1 MRKLPRWTRSPLA
14 IAAIVWTAFLLVLAT
29 QRTVRTGPVVFTTG
43 DIRAMHAEVRI
54 GNREVRGSA
63 RLADGD
69 TVKTGPDGR
78 ARVRLDDGT
87 LVVVGGSTELALR
100 DGRLVLARGRLFV
113 QGGAESRA
121 QVALG
126 DATTTVSAA
135 AAAFDAG
142 TGAAPGKVYCARGE
156 LVVAQ
161 GGKQEH
167 VAAGETASLVAGGPH
182 VAPETAFDDW
192 TGGLAVPWGGE
203 AGQASAIPGLWA
215 GAGGEDPGT
224 ELSVRTA
231 RVDVDIDG
239 EVAVTHV
246 RTTYFNGSDRA
257 APAEVRL
264 ALPPGAVVSR
274 VARALPGQ
282 PDDDAAVRAGAMTP
296 QPTPERLAGGAAR
309 LEWAGGGWLRGEL
322 PAVPSGATEDLIVDY
337 VEWLPERDGR
347 AAYRF
352 PMASD
357 ARPPMVGEL
366 LARIRSIQAGAP
378 FASASAGATVDGNT
392 VELRRGDVRPTGD
405 LVVETVPT
413 VVHPGRA
420 RAYVA
425 LGSKDEDPY
434 VLVRTE
440 VPPEADPGITLAL
453 VVDTSFSAGAA
464 ALETERAVVD
474 ALLEGLGPRDSL
486 VVLAADQTVRSV
498 GGNAPAP
505 VTPELRDAVRK
516 GLASMHAGGASNVA
530 AALEQAADV
539 LDAGGMV
546 VYLGD
551 GRASIGESTA
561 QAIRRRLAR
570 REGGVPRMG
579 AVAIGHGSDRW
590 LLAQLVA
597 GSGPMYEAVDRADA
611 ARVGAAI
618 VADAL
623 EPTLRDVD
631 IDLGPTVDR
640 VYPRESRAA
649 LAGSTVTVAG
659 RLRGKLPDHVG
670 FRWRR
675 GGQLVQESRP
685 LEQVAVPAGGDV
697 ARRWAL
703 ARIEELSARDEGI
716 EPAVALAAQAA
727 LLTPWTGWFFGGG
740 SSSSP
745 FEQRL
750 LALSPTL
757 DAPYAARVE
766 PEPPPPAL
774 LLEPPN
780 DFSGDESVEDAAV
793 EAARRAI
800 EETVAHLQ
808 ACRDAR
814 AAVRPDVSDAL
825 HFELSVNA
833 GGLATDVRV
842 TAAAG
847 REDDPVLDR
856 CAKGVVAAVSFFASG
871 QRIQVTWDVHLP
883 PARTPRRTQCSVAS
897 ELPLPVRRGLWR
909 SRMHAH
915 WGVVAQRAQG
925 YVAAAQACELPTW
938 TDRRV
943 LLEILAG
950 GLATG
955 DALGLAAA
963 LDGLGENDAAAFVR
977 QELLRHV
984 TTAGE
989 LAAITQAIVGRE
1001 PKIDAALDKA
1011 YRAARSDDDRLV
1023 VVRRFL
1029 LLAPHDALALRRLLS
1044 VLEALGRTDSLA
1056 NEIDRV
1062 RTDPFADAGLLAM
1075 GASALR
1081 RIGHD
1086 EEGRR
1091 AFGELVERAPGDPWA
1106 LAFVGDRLR
1115 AERLWDDAVAVY
1127 ERLDTMTP
1135 DDPAVALRLAL
1146 AHAGAGRLDVATRLL
1161 DRAASTGGRSDDG
1174 RIGELASVTEATLL
1188 ATARQG
1194 APGCRTP
1201 EGCGPEHQTDA
1212 DVEALLGRRLSRTPL
1227 PDVGSLV
1234 MVRAAPGD
1242 DPLVVRVARDARG
1255 RDEDAA
1261 DLDAQPMGLAA
1272 IRVERGGGPMRIA
1285 LRRPQAAGPG
1295 QPTRATVTALVLADD
1310 RSVAKLVSRDVT
1322 VSAGD
1327 GVVLQ
1332 WNGDSLL

>member
-1 MRKLPRWTRSPLA
+1 MLS
-14 IAAIVWTAFLLVLAT
+14 T
-29 QRTVRTGPVVFTTG
+29 QRTVHTGPVVSTTG
-43 DIRAMHAEVRI
+43 DIRAMHAEVSV
-54 GNREVRGSA
+54 GDREVRGSA

-87 LVVVGGSTELALR
+87 LVVVGGSTVLALR
-100 DGRLVLARGRLFV
+100 DGRLVLAHGRLFV

-121 QVALG
+121 QVAVG

-135 AAAFDAG
+135 AAAFEAG
-142 TGAAPGKVYCARGE
+142 TGAAPGKIYCARGE

-161 GGKQEH
+161 SGKQEH
-167 VAAGETASLVAGGPH
+167 VASGETASLVAGGPK

-215 GAGGEDPGT
+215 GAGGGEDLGHRALGPHRARGRGHRRRGGRDARAHDLLQRLRPGR
-224 ELSVRTA
+224 SG
-231 RVDVDIDG
+231 RVADG
-239 EVAVTHV
+239 
-246 RTTYFNGSDRA
+246 GSSGRHRVPGGARA
-257 APAEVRL
+257 AGPGRRRRCRARRSDHPAALGSAARMGRRRL
-264 ALPPGAVVSR
+264 A
-274 VARALPGQ
+274 ARG
-282 PDDDAAVRAGAMTP
+282 T
-296 QPTPERLAGGAAR
+296 AGGALGR
-309 LEWAGGGWLRGEL
+309 
-322 PAVPSGATEDLIVDY
+322 ATEDLIVDY

-347 AAYRF
+347 ATYRF

-357 ARPPMVGEL
+357 AQPQMVGEL
-366 LARIRSIQAGAP
+366 LARVRSIQAGAP
-378 FASASAGATVDGNT
+378 FASASAGATVNGNT

-413 VVHPGRA
+413 VVHPARA

-425 LGSKDEDPY
+425 LGGKDEDPY

-453 VVDTSFSAGAA
+453 VVDASFSAGAA

-486 VVLAADQTVRSV
+486 VVLAADQTVRAV
-498 GGNAPAP
+498 GGTAPAP
-505 VTPELRDAVRK
+505 VTPELRDTVRK
-516 GLASMHAGGASNVA
+516 GLASLHAGGACNVA
-530 AALEQAADV
+530 MALEQAADV
-539 LDAGGMV
+539 LDAGAAAPAGKAPARAGGGMV

-597 GSGPMYEAVDRADA
+597 GSGPVYEAIDRADA

-697 ARRWAL
+697 SRRWAL

-727 LLTPWTGWFFGGG
+727 LLTPWTGWFFDAG

-750 LALSPTL
+750 LGLSPTL

-774 LLEPPN
+774 LLEPPR
-780 DFSGDESVEDAAV
+780 DFSGDDSVHDAAV
-793 EAARRAI
+793 EAAWRAI
-800 EETVAHLQ
+800 DETVAHLQ

-814 AAVRPDVSDAL
+814 AAVRPDVSDTL
-825 HFELSVNA
+825 HFELSVDA
-833 GGLATDVRV
+833 GGHATDVRV
-842 TAAAG
+842 AAAAG

-856 CAKGVVAAVSFFASG
+856 CAKGVVAAISFFASG

-909 SRMHAH
+909 SRMHSH
-915 WGVVAQRAQG
+915 WSVAAQKAQG
-925 YVAAAQACELPTW
+925 YIAAAQACELPTW
-938 TDRRV
+938 TDRRA
-943 LLEILAG
+943 LLEILSG
-950 GLATG
+950 GLTTG
-955 DALGLAAA
+955 DALSLASA

-977 QELLRHV
+977 QDLLRHV
-984 TTAGE
+984 TSASD

-1011 YRAARSDDDRLV
+1011 FRGAHGDDDRLAI
-1023 VVRRFL
+1023 VRRFL
-1029 LLAPHDALALRRLLS
+1029 LLAPHDALARRRLLS

-1081 RIGHD
+1081 RIGRD

-1127 ERLDTMTP
+1127 ERLDVMTP

-1194 APGCRTP
+1194 TPGD
-1201 EGCGPEHQTDA
+1201 E
-1212 DVEALLGRRLSRTPL
+1212 VEELLGRRLSRTPL

-1234 MVRAAPGD
+1234 VVRAAPGD

-1255 RDEDAA
+1255 RDEDTA

-1310 RSVAKLVSRDVT
+1310 RSVAKLVSRDVL

-1332 WNGDSLL
+1332 WNGESLV

>member
-1 MRKLPRWTRSPLA
+1 MSRFPRWTRSPLT
-14 IAAIVWTAFLLVLAT
+14 IAAILWAAFLVVLAT
-29 QRTVRTGPVVFTTG
+29 QRTVHTGPVVFTTG
-43 DIRAMHAEVRI
+43 DIRAMHADVHV
-54 GNREVRGSA
+54 GAREVRGSA

-69 TVKTGPDGR
+69 TVKTGADGR
-78 ARVRLDDGT
+78 ARARLDDGT
-87 LVVVGGSTELALR
+87 LVVVGGATELALR

-135 AAAFDAG
+135 AAAFEAG
-142 TGAAPGKVYCARGE
+142 TGATPGKIYCARGE

-167 VAAGETASLVAGGPH
+167 VAAGETASLVAGGPK

-264 ALPPGAVVSR
+264 ALPPGAIVSR
-274 VARALPGQ
+274 VARTLPGE
-282 PDDDAAVRAGAMTP
+282 PDDEAVVRAGAMTP
-296 QPTPERLAGGAAR
+296 QPSGAR

-322 PAVPSGATEDLIVDY
+322 PAVPSGATEDLVVDY

-347 AAYRF
+347 ATYRF

-357 ARPPMVGEL
+357 AQPPMVGEL

-378 FASASAGATVDGNT
+378 FASASAGATVNGNT

-413 VVHPGRA
+413 VVHTGRA

-425 LGSKDEDPY
+425 LGGKDEDPY

-453 VVDTSFSAGAA
+453 VVDTSYSAGAA

-474 ALLEGLGPRDSL
+474 ALLEGLGARDSL
-486 VVLAADQTVRSV
+486 VVLAADQTVRPV
-498 GGNAPAP
+498 GGATPAS

-516 GLASMHAGGASNVA
+516 GLASLHAGGASNLA
-530 AALEQAADV
+530 QALEQAADV
-539 LDAGGMV
+539 LDRGVPALAGQAPARAGGGMV

-561 QAIRRRLAR
+561 QTIRRRLAR

-579 AVAIGHGSDRW
+579 AVAIGHGADRW

-597 GSGPMYEAVDRADA
+597 GSGPVYEAVDRADA

-631 IDLGPTVDR
+631 IDLGPNVDR

-659 RLRGKLPDHVG
+659 RLRGKLPDRVG

-675 GGQLVQESRP
+675 GAQLVQESRP

-716 EPAVALAAQAA
+716 EPAVALAAQAS
-727 LLTPWTGWFFGGG
+727 LLTPWTGWFFGGA
-740 SSSSP
+740 SSSAP
-745 FEQRL
+745 FDQRL

-774 LLEPPN
+774 LLEPPH
-780 DFSGDESVEDAAV
+780 DFSGDDSVQDAAV

-814 AAVRPDVSDAL
+814 AAVRPDVTDGL
-825 HFELSVNA
+825 HFELSVDA
-833 GGLATDVRV
+833 GGRATDVRV
-842 TAAAG
+842 TAGAG

-856 CAKGVVAAVSFFASG
+856 CAKGVVAAISFFASG
-871 QRIQVTWDVHLP
+871 QRIQVTWDLRLP

-897 ELPLPVRRGLWR
+897 GLPLPVRRGLWR
-909 SRMHAH
+909 SRMQAH
-915 WGVVAQRAQG
+915 WGSNLQRAQG
-925 YVAAAQACELPTW
+925 YVAAAQSCELPTW
-938 TDRRV
+938 TDRRAF
-943 LLEILAG
+943 LEILSR
-950 GLATG
+950 GLSTG
-955 DALGLAAA
+955 DSLGLAAE
-963 LDGLGENDAAAFVR
+963 LDGVGENDAAAFVR

-984 TTAGE
+984 ATATE
-989 LAAITQAIVGRE
+989 LATVTQAIVGRE

-1011 YRAARSDDDRLV
+1011 YRAAHGDDDRLA

-1029 LLAPHDALALRRLLS
+1029 LLAPHDALARRRLLA
-1044 VLEALGRTDSLA
+1044 VLESLGRTDSLA

-1081 RIGHD
+1081 RIGRD
-1086 EEGRR
+1086 DEGRR

-1115 AERLWDDAVAVY
+1115 SEKLWDDAVAVY
-1127 ERLDTMTP
+1127 ERLDAMTP

-1174 RIGELASVTEATLL
+1174 RLGELASVTEATLL

-1194 APGCRTP
+1194 ASA
-1201 EGCGPEHQTDA
+1201 A
-1212 DVEALLGRRLSRTPL
+1212 DVESLLSRRLSRTPL

-1234 MVRAAPGD
+1234 VVRAAPGD
-1242 DPLVVRVARDARG
+1242 DPLVVRVARDPRG
-1255 RDEDAA
+1255 RDEDTA

-1310 RSVAKLVSRDVT
+1310 RSVAKLVSRDV
-1322 VSAGD
+1322 VVNAGD

-1332 WNGDSLL
+1332 WNGESLL

>member
-1 MRKLPRWTRSPLA
+1 MRTLPRWTRSPLT
-14 IAAIVWTAFLLVLAT
+14 IAALLWAAFLIVLAT
-29 QRTVRTGPVVFTTG
+29 QRTVHTGPVVFTTG
-43 DIRAMHAEVRI
+43 DIRAMHADVHV
-54 GNREVRGSA
+54 GDREVRGSA
-63 RLADGD
+63 RLTDGD

-87 LVVVGGSTELALR
+87 LVVVGGATELKLR

-113 QGGAESRA
+113 QGGADSRA

-142 TGAAPGKVYCARGE
+142 TGPSQGKIYCARGE

-167 VAAGETASLVAGGPH
+167 VAAGETASLVAGGPK

-192 TGGLAVPWGGE
+192 TGGLAVPWSGE

-224 ELSVRTA
+224 ALSVRTA

-246 RTTYFNGSDRA
+246 RTTYFNGSDHA

-264 ALPPGAVVSR
+264 ALPPGAIVSR
-274 VARALPGQ
+274 VARALPGE

-296 QPTPERLAGGAAR
+296 QPSGAR

-322 PAVPSGATEDLIVDY
+322 PAVPSGATEDLVVDY

-347 AAYRF
+347 ATYRF

-357 ARPPMVGEL
+357 SQPPMVGEL

-378 FASASAGATVDGNT
+378 FASASAGATVNGNT

-405 LVVETVPT
+405 LVAETVPT

-425 LGSKDEDPY
+425 LGDKDEDPY

-453 VVDTSFSAGAA
+453 VVDTSFSTGAA
-464 ALETERAVVD
+464 SLETERAVVD
-474 ALLEGLGPRDSL
+474 ALLEGLGTHDSL
-486 VVLAADQTVRSV
+486 VVLAADQTVRMV

-505 VTPELRDAVRK
+505 VTPELRDVVRK
-516 GLASMHAGGASNVA
+516 GLASLHAGGASNLA

-539 LDAGGMV
+539 LDAPNPTHAGGGMV

-570 REGGVPRMG
+570 RESGVPRMG
-579 AVAIGHGSDRW
+579 AVAVGHGADKW

-597 GSGPMYEAVDRADA
+597 GSGPVYEALDRSDA
-611 ARVGAAI
+611 ARVGAAL

-659 RLRGKLPDHVG
+659 RLRGKLPDRVG

-716 EPAVALAAQAA
+716 EPAVALAAQAS
-727 LLTPWTGWFFGGG
+727 LLTPWTGWFFDGG

-766 PEPPPPAL
+766 PEPPPPSL
-774 LLEPPN
+774 LLEPPR
-780 DFSGDESVEDAAV
+780 DFSGDESVQDAAV

-825 HFELSVNA
+825 HFELSVDA
-833 GGLATDVRV
+833 GGHATDVRV
-842 TAAAG
+842 TAASG
-847 REDDPVLDR
+847 RADDPVLDR

-871 QRIQVTWDVHLP
+871 ARIQVTWDVHLP
-883 PARTPRRTQCSVAS
+883 PARTPRRTQCSAAS

-909 SRMHAH
+909 SRMLAH
-915 WGVVAQRAQG
+915 WSAVAQKAQG
-925 YVAAAQACELPTW
+925 YLAAAQACELPTW
-938 TDRRV
+938 TDRRA
-943 LLEILAG
+943 LLELLG
-950 GLATG
+950 HGLATG
-955 DALGLAAA
+955 DALALAAA
-963 LDGLGENDAAAFVR
+963 LDGLGENDAGAYVR
-977 QELLRHV
+977 QDLLHHV
-984 TTAGE
+984 TSAGE

-1011 YRAARSDDDRLV
+1011 FRAARSDDDRLL

-1029 LLAPHDALALRRLLS
+1029 LLAPHDALARRRLLA
-1044 VLEALGRTDSLA
+1044 VLESLGRTDSLA

-1081 RIGHD
+1081 RIGRD

-1115 AERLWDDAVAVY
+1115 TERLWDDAVAVY
-1127 ERLDTMTP
+1127 ERLDAMTP

-1174 RIGELASVTEATLL
+1174 RVGELASVTEATLL

-1194 APGCRTP
+1194 ASG
-1201 EGCGPEHQTDA
+1201 A
-1212 DVEALLGRRLSRTPL
+1212 DVEALLARRLSRTPL

-1242 DPLVVRVARDARG
+1242 DPLVVRVARDAHG
-1255 RDEDAA
+1255 RDEDTA

-1310 RSVAKLVSRDVT
+1310 RSVAKLVSRDVL
-1322 VSAGD
+1322 VNAGD

-1332 WNGDSLL
+1332 WNGESLL